1 MKIRD
6 FGVEIWMNAYETR
19 CELNLAETCVE
30 SLTVAELL
38 EMADKTDS
46 ILSELLPLKLT
57 YGAIEGS
64 DRLRDLVAGL
74 YDRQARENVVITHGA
89 IGANALVH
97 ETLVG
102 PGDRVISVLPT
113 YQQHYSIPESYG
125 ADVQILKLREENG
138 FLPDLEELKS
148 LATPGTKLIAI
159 NNPNNPTGSL
169 MDRAF
174 LEKLVGIARGCG
186 AWVLCDEV
194 YRGTDQQ
201 DDGMTA
207 SIADLYEK
215 GISTGSMSKT
225 YSLAGLR
232 LGWIVAPKELVHA
245 VSIHRD
251 YNTISVGML
260 DDHFASI
267 ALENRDKILRR
278 SHEITRTNL
287 AVLSEWVD
295 SEPLIS
301 WVKPQSG
308 TTALLKYDLPMTSEE
323 FCLKLLQNTGVMLT
337 PGSAMDMEGYLRI
350 GYANGTAILKE
361 GLGRISGFLRDRKAA
376 AGGSPM
382 QPCEAD
388 QARARFASGS

>member
-6 FGVEIWMNAYETR
+6 FGVEIWMNRYENE

-38 EMADKTDS
+38 DMAGKRED
-46 ILSELLPLKLT
+46 ILAELLPMKLT

-64 DRLRDLVAGL
+64 DRLRGLIAGL
-74 YDRQARENVVITHGA
+74 YERQAAENVVVTHGA

-97 ETLVG
+97 ETLVE

-113 YQQHYSIPESYG
+113 YQQHYSIPESFG
-125 ADVQILKLREENG
+125 ADVRILKLTEEHG
-138 FLPDLEELKS
+138 FLPDLEELRR
-148 LATPGTKLIAI
+148 LATPGTRLICL

-169 MDRAF
+169 MDRDF
-174 LEKLVGIARGCG
+174 LSKVVEIARGCG

-201 DDGMTA
+201 GDGMTA

-225 YSLAGLR
+225 WSLAGLR
-232 LGWIVAPKELVHA
+232 LGWIAGPKALLRA

-260 DDHFASI
+260 DDHFAAI
-267 ALENRDKILRR
+267 ALENRDRILAR
-278 SHEITRTNL
+278 SHAITRRNL
-287 AVLSEWVD
+287 AILAEWVEG
-295 SEPLIS
+295 EPLVS
-301 WVKPQSG
+301 WVQPRSG
-308 TTALLKYDLPMTSEE
+308 TTALLKYDLPLTSEA
-323 FCLKLLQNTGVMLT
+323 FCTRLLERTGVMLT

-350 GYANGTAILKE
+350 GYANGEAILRE
-361 GLGRISGFLRDRKAA
+361 GLKRLSAFLREEQAA
-376 AGGSPM
+376 
-382 QPCEAD
+382 
-388 QARARFASGS
+388 QAA